1 MGPIVASYEHEPIR
15 GLLVSRF
22 SNMKRPPPFLSV
34 GWRSERMAA
43 EGRSRIWRGGKAKW
57 FTSIPRSALV
67 VNISFCRVKEMRLAN
82 YGVYEKAR
90 AMRDFFVFIFRIR
103 LEK

>member
-22 SNMKRPPPFLSV
+22 SNMERPPPFSSV

-43 EGRSRIWRGGKAKW
+43 KGWSRMFGKGEGKVVY
-57 FTSIPRSALV
+57 FDSAECATCKYF
-67 VNISFCRVKEMRLAN
+67 ILA
-82 YGVYEKAR
+82 A
-90 AMRDFFVFIFRIR
+90 
-103 LEK
+103 

>member
-22 SNMKRPPPFLSV
+22 SNMKRPPPLLSV

-67 VNISFCRVKEMRLAN
+67 VNISFWPREGNEISELRC
-82 YGVYEKAR
+82 
-90 AMRDFFVFIFRIR
+90 IR
-103 LEK
+103 EGTCDA